1 VYDPQTL
8 PNSAEIMNRLLV
20 YQVPVKLSEER
31 LRQIDAALEKAA
43 AEIG

>member
-1 VYDPQTL
+1 
-8 PNSAEIMNRLLV
+8 MNRLLV

-31 LRQIDAALEKAA
+31 LQQIDAAIKTAA